1 MSKIPIILFFSLII
15 IVVITTLIVL
25 SVRKGVSGIKLML
38 LGITITLIGVI
49 IAIDTNSNLGGIKY
63 LLTLMGLILSIVG
76 LGKKD

>member
-1 MSKIPIILFFSLII
+1 MSKIPIILFFSLIT
-15 IVVITTLIVL
+15 IVVITTLIIL

-63 LLTLMGLILSIVG
+63 LITLLGLIFSVVG